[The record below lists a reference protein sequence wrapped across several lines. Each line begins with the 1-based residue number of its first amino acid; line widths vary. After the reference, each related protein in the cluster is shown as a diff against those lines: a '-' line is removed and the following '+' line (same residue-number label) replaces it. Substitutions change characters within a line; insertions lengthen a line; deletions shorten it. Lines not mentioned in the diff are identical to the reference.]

1 MILHARDPHR
11 GLCVLFCSQAAYQL
25 GVRRGMPLAEATSFA
40 PAAYLAPHHP
50 QADVEA
56 VEALAQWCERFSP
69 IVGIGPSE
77 TRGGGHLPVGRGPD
91 HLYLDATDLA
101 SHFGGEQAMA
111 QQIAQAFE
119 HRGYCVRVALAG
131 TLGAAWALAYYA
143 THTAQPLV
151 APPTG
156 AAPSGSTFLVVPAA
170 ASWAALQRLP
180 VRALR
185 LPPDTVAMLEQ
196 LGVLQIGQLA
206 QLPRSSWASRFGPL
220 LLQRW
225 DQLLGQVCEP
235 LVAHRAPPVFQA
247 ELHLEHPTDHHPLI
261 ASLLTPLITQV
272 ARALQARSEG
282 VLELICRFRCSTS
295 TGPSDAHQE
304 RSSRS
309 LPVGSQPAESLSL
322 RIGLFQPTASAEHL
336 VQLVQMQL
344 EQLVL
349 PGWVEQVAVA
359 ASLTAPLARRQ
370 RELFPDGSRRAVGV
384 GRAGRSF
391 EQSVGSCRGRRSP
404 PGSRGAT
411 RTGLSVYAAHRAA
424 PHRPPHA
431 VPDAPVVA
439 QSAAGASAALAFSA
453 PPLGRRRDCPRWS
466 SPLLPRA
473 AAYVS
478 RGPLLGSRTDRNGL
492 VARSFGASRLL
503 PR

>member
-1 MILHARDPHR
+1 MILHARDPRR
-11 GLCVLFCSQAAYQL
+11 GLYVVFCSQAAYQF
-25 GVRRGMPLAEATSFA
+25 GVRRGMPLAEATLLA
-40 PAAYLAPHHP
+40 PEAYLASHHP

-56 VEALAQWCERFSP
+56 VEALAHWCERFSP
-69 IVGIGPSE
+69 IVGVGPSE
-77 TRGGGHLPVGRGPD
+77 TRGGSHFQVGRGPD

-143 THTAQPLV
+143 THTAQPLA
-151 APPTG
+151 APAAG
-156 AAPSGSTFLVVPAA
+156 AAPAGSTFLVVPAA

-225 DQLLGQVCEP
+225 DQLWGQVCEP
-235 LVAHRAPPVFQA
+235 LVAHHAPPVFQA
-247 ELHLEHPTDHHPLI
+247 ELLLEYPTDRHSLI
-261 ASLLTPLITQV
+261 ASLLTPLIAQV

-282 VLELICRFRCSTS
+282 VLELVCRFRCTTS
-295 TGPSDAHQE
+295 TGPPDAHQE

-309 LPVGSQPAESLSL
+309 LPLGSQPAESLSL

-359 ASLTAPLARRQ
+359 ASLTAPLRAGSANCFRTVPGARRW
-370 RELFPDGSRRAVGV
+370 SW
-384 GRAGRSF
+384 RS
-391 EQSVGSCRGRRSP
+391 
-404 PGSRGAT
+404 
-411 RTGLSVYAAHRAA
+411 
-424 PHRPPHA
+424 
-431 VPDAPVVA
+431 
-439 QSAAGASAALAFSA
+439 
-453 PPLGRRRDCPRWS
+453 WS
-466 SPLLPRA
+466 I
-473 AAYVS
+473 V
-478 RGPLLGSRTDRNGL
+478 
-492 VARSFGASRLL
+492 
-503 PR
+503 